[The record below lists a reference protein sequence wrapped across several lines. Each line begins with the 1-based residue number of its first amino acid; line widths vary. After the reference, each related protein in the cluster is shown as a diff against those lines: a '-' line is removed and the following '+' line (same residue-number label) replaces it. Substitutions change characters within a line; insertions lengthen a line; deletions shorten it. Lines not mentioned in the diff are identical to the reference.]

1 MTEQWQLKASFTL
14 PAFMNLMPPFAEG
27 SRRRASLAA
36 HAVAAPE
43 APAQSFPAA
52 LQEVHGFTLQRA
64 QWVQEYNSQVLLYR
78 HEKTGEALQ
87 PGLCTTVPV
96 SVLLV

>member
-1 MTEQWQLKASFTL
+1 
-14 PAFMNLMPPFAEG
+14 MPPSAEA
-27 SRRRASLAA
+27 SRRHASLAA

-52 LQEVHGFTLQRA
+52 PQEAHGFTLQRA

-78 HEKTGEALQ
+78 HEKTGKAL
-87 PGLCTTVPV
+87 
-96 SVLLV
+96 

>member
-52 LQEVHGFTLQRA
+52 PQEVHGFTLQRA